1 MLYRSAI
8 EELRSWKQTKTKQAL
23 MVMGARQVGK
33 TTLVREFARQEYGS
47 IAEVNFI
54 NNTLAAETLSSA
66 VDVDDL
72 MLRLSALTGVE
83 MVPGKTLLFLDE
95 IQECKDMLTWVKFLA
110 ERNGVDT
117 ILSGSLLGLDAYVHV
132 RSLPVGFLRKM
143 RMYPLTFEEYCRAR
157 GVTPQIWS
165 TMEEAV
171 LAHEPVPDFIHELL
185 SRRFREYLLVGGM
198 PDAVRAY
205 SETSQIVP
213 VRKLQRDLFDLY
225 EDDIVKYVGD
235 AVEARQIKMVY
246 EAIPA
251 QLNTPTKRFKYAR
264 LGRNLRFANLETAFD
279 WLTSAGIAI
288 EATRVGQV
296 NYPLGFSEDRTS
308 FKFFL
313 NDTGILTSRL
323 MGGVDLDI
331 INGRTNIN
339 YGSIFEAVVAQEL
352 LARGFVPHY
361 YSSKKGGE
369 VDFVVEDS
377 MTGKTRLIEV
387 KSGKDYR
394 RHSAL
399 TGLLESGEAGDAVI
413 LHDGNIEVEKN
424 RIYAPIYASHLVM
437 RM

>member
-47 IAEVNFI
+47 IAEVNFF

-251 QLNTPTKRFKYAR
+251 QLNTPMKRFKYAR